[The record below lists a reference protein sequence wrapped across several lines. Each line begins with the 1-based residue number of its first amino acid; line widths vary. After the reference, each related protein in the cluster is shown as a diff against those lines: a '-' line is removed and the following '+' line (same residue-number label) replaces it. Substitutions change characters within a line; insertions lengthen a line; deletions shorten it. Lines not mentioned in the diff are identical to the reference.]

1 MRLPNLL
8 DAAVTQVNPR
18 DADFVYNESAGHLKH
33 LVGVYFFETSQ
44 HPSRRIHAGA
54 SRRLGHRQARTQSH
68 VHPPN
73 PAHATGT
80 RPSVLG
86 SRPQP
91 GCGRPRAGQ
100 RDFRAGLGTISR
112 NAQRPADLENGSQPP
127 TLELHFFTGIEGL
140 DALPGRLTAVVLKS
154 HHSAAD
160 GIAIR
165 MLGEAIFS
173 DAQRPRKIS
182 TCNTV
187 PTGTSLHA
195 ISAEFPRPT
204 YPVRQEHSG
213 QSGCCPCGS
222 RGEECWRMGRVHL
235 RKY

>member
-1 MRLPNLL
+1 MIPEAPIRLGGHFAFQAREFSRHESSGPREFRGTDTLIRHPPREEFDMRLPNLL

-18 DADFVYNESAGHLKH
+18 DADFVYNESRRPPEASGRRVL
-33 LVGVYFFETSQ
+33 LRNISA
-44 HPSRRIHAGA
+44 PSRRIHAGA

-127 TLELHFFTGIEGL
+127 TLGT
-140 DALPGRLTAVVLKS
+140 ALFHG
-154 HHSAAD
+154 D
-160 GIAIR
+160 
-165 MLGEAIFS
+165 
-173 DAQRPRKIS
+173 
-182 TCNTV
+182 
-187 PTGTSLHA
+187 
-195 ISAEFPRPT
+195 
-204 YPVRQEHSG
+204 
-213 QSGCCPCGS
+213 
-222 RGEECWRMGRVHL
+222 RGA
-235 RKY
+235 

>member
-1 MRLPNLL
+1 MIPEAPIRLGGHFAFQAREFSRHESSGPREFRGTDTLIRHPPREEFDMRLPNLL

-44 HPSRRIHAGA
+44 HPAA
-54 SRRLGHRQARTQSH
+54 EFTQAQAVDWVTARLGHNRMFT
-68 VHPPN
+68 PPN

-127 TLELHFFTGIEGL
+127 TLGT
-140 DALPGRLTAVVLKS
+140 ALFHG
-154 HHSAAD
+154 D
-160 GIAIR
+160 
-165 MLGEAIFS
+165 
-173 DAQRPRKIS
+173 
-182 TCNTV
+182 
-187 PTGTSLHA
+187 
-195 ISAEFPRPT
+195 
-204 YPVRQEHSG
+204 
-213 QSGCCPCGS
+213 
-222 RGEECWRMGRVHL
+222 RGA
-235 RKY
+235 